1 MTPDEFVAKW
11 KPSELKERSAAQEH
25 WIDVCRMLGQPTPAE
40 HDKTGTEYCFE
51 RGAEKTGGGDGWA
64 DVWWRNR
71 FAVEYKGKRKDLVKA
86 YEQLLLYRESLG
98 NPPILMV
105 IDLDRFEV
113 HTNFTGTAKRI
124 FKFSLDDIAGGDAVT
139 VETTET
145 TPPALTA
152 VEVLRLA
159 FIEPDKLKPT
169 ITSEYVTSE
178 ASAGFARIAQSMR
191 DRGIE
196 PHDAAH
202 FLMKCLFCLF
212 SEDINL
218 LPEKVFERSL
228 RKGKDDPPKLKGHM
242 DKLFAAMQT
251 GGEFALETIPWFN
264 GGLFDD
270 APALELT
277 PGEIE
282 DLLLASK
289 LDWSNVEPSIFG
301 TLFERSL
308 DPAKRAQLGAH
319 YTSREDIMLVVEP
332 VVLRPMRREW
342 DAVREKAEAEVT
354 KYHKAAA
361 ALAGLQGKSKQRS
374 AQETKLRNAR
384 KKVQSLYAG
393 LLEKFHKIRVLDPAC
408 GSGNFLY
415 VALSELKDLE
425 KAILQEAY
433 NLGVGLTKLNPLVE
447 PGQLYGIELNA
458 YAQELAQIVVWIGY
472 IQWHVRNGYAVPREP
487 ILKTLDNI
495 KHMDA
500 LLVWRDAGT
509 LPAGA
514 GESPASRVP
523 TPQRPD
529 WPEADFIVGNPPFL
543 GGKKLRE
550 GLGDEYVDTL
560 FRAYDGDVA
569 READLSVYWHE
580 RARALI
586 ATGKVRRAGLLATQ
600 AIRKGASRRVLDR
613 VLQTGHIVSAWTN
626 KKWVLDGASV
636 NIAIVCQS
644 KTESEK
650 PTLNGE
656 SVSSINPDLSS
667 DSTTATFKA
676 KRLTENK
683 GLCIQGPVT
692 VGQFDLPTPEVLKM
706 LIQSNPN
713 GRPNSEVLKEYWN
726 TDDLIERP
734 RGVHVIDFSSMSVEE
749 ASKYEAP
756 FEHVRLHVKPKRDVQ
771 RDRQRRE
778 KWWLHGRAGT
788 QLRTA
793 LLSHER
799 LIATPRVSKYRLFR
813 WMPNTVYAS
822 SRLFVVAR
830 SDDYFFG
837 VLDGSPHR
845 VWSIRT
851 SSRHGDGAEG
861 GRITYNN
868 STCFE
873 TFAFPWA
880 PGSEPADDPLVQAI
894 AGAAKELNDLREG
907 WLNPPNLTEAELKK
921 RTLTNLYNKRPEWL
935 HLAHLKLDRA
945 VFNAYGWNDLKP
957 EDLYA
962 TLRPNPGESK
972 DAALQRQ
979 KTTEEEMLKRLLA
992 LNHQRAG

>member
-86 YEQLLLYRESLG
+86 YDQLLLYRESLG

-113 HTNFTGTAKRI
+113 HTNFTGTAKRV

-145 TPPALTA
+145 TPPVLTA

-159 FIEPDKLKPT
+159 FIQPDKLKPT

-319 YTSREDIMLVVEP
+319 YTSRDDIMLVVEP

-342 DAVREKAEAEVT
+342 DAVREKAEVEVE
-354 KYHKAAA
+354 KYRKAAA

-433 NLGVGLTKLNPLVE
+433 SLGVGLTKLNPLVE

-495 KHMDA
+495 KQMDA

-514 GESPASRVP
+514 GESPASQVP
-523 TPQRPD
+523 IPQRPD
-529 WPEADFIVGNPPFL
+529 WPEAEFVVGNPPFL
-543 GGKKLRE
+543 GGNKMRQ
-550 GLGDEYVDTL
+550 GLGDEYVDVL
-560 FRAYDGDVA
+560 FRTYDGEVEA
-569 READLSVYWHE
+569 FADLSAYWHE

-586 ATGKVRRAGLLATQ
+586 AAGKIKRAGLLATQ
-600 AIRKGASRRVLDR
+600 GIRGGASQKTLKRILE
-613 VLQTGHIVSAWTN
+613 TGKIFEAWSDLPWT
-626 KKWVLDGASV
+626 LDGAAVHVS
-636 NIAIVCQS
+636 IVCQDGGNEEELRLDGSRVEGINADLTSAGSGDLTSAVVLSENSELTFSGS
-644 KTESEK
+644 K
-650 PTLNGE
+650 
-656 SVSSINPDLSS
+656 
-667 DSTTATFKA
+667 
-676 KRLTENK
+676 K
-683 GLCIQGPVT
+683 GGP
-692 VGQFDLPTPEVLKM
+692 FDLQPQLAEQM
-706 LIQSNPN
+706 LRAVGNPN
-713 GRPNSEVLKEYWN
+713 GQPNADVIRPWLNGSMCVN
-726 TDDLIERP
+726 
-734 RGVHVIDFSSMSVEE
+734 RGSTKFIIDFGPDATIEE
-749 ASKYEAP
+749 AAAYETP
-756 FEHVRLHVKPKRDVQ
+756 FEYVRTHVKPVRDKN
-771 RDRQRRE
+771 RRE
-778 KWWLHGRAGT
+778 SRRLHWWLHSERVRGLRAAIHP
-788 QLRTA
+788 LVRY
-793 LLSHER
+793 
-799 LIATPRVSKYRLFR
+799 IATPRVSKHRLFI
-813 WMPNTVYAS
+813 WVATDVLADDGVYA
-822 SRLFVVAR
+822 FAR
-830 SDDYFFG
+830 EDDYFFG
-837 VLDGSPHR
+837 VLHSVAHERWALRLGTQLEDRPR
-845 VWSIRT
+845 YTPTT
-851 SSRHGDGAEG
+851 S
-861 GRITYNN
+861 
-868 STCFE
+868 FE
-873 TFAFPWA
+873 TFPFPWA

-894 AGAAKELNDLREG
+894 AAGAKELNDLREG

-945 VFNAYGWNDLKP
+945 VFNAYGWNDLQP

-962 TLRPNPGESK
+962 TFRPNPGESK
-972 DAALQRQ
+972 DAALQRR
-979 KTTEEEMLKRLLA
+979 KTAEDEMLKRLLA